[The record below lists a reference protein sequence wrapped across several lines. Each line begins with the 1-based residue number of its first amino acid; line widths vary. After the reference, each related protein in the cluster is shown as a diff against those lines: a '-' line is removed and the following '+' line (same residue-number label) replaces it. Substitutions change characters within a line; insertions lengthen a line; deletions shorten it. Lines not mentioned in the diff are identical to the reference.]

1 MIVTHY
7 HTKEKAGILYTI
19 ILQANSTPPPISI
32 CQKSP
37 RKRASERGGRG
48 GRGRDR
54 ACETHIT
61 PVPERER
68 PELLT
73 AAPPRSNT
81 SLAVGRWGG
90 RTRGRRAART
100 EGERSHVQASSEA
113 GKKVGNITSCQT
125 YTIRVCQGRRLYLVK
140 QHQVREKWTL

>member
-81 SLAVGRWGG
+81 SLAVGRSVGWTDGG
-90 RTRGRRAART
+90 PRGRREKGLMSKRPQKQEKKSEISRVARPT
-100 EGERSHVQASSEA
+100 QLGSAKAEGCTWLNNT
-113 GKKVGNITSCQT
+113 K
-125 YTIRVCQGRRLYLVK
+125 
-140 QHQVREKWTL
+140 

>member
-1 MIVTHY
+1 MIVTLY
-7 HTKEKAGILYTI
+7 HTYSRHLANTNKKGGILYTI
-19 ILQANSTPPPISI
+19 VLQANSTPPPISI

-90 RTRGRRAART
+90 RTEGREDGGRKVSCPSVL
-100 EGERSHVQASSEA
+100 RSR
-113 GKKVGNITSCQT
+113 KKSRKYRELPDLQGGPSAETVGL
-125 YTIRVCQGRRLYLVK
+125 G
-140 QHQVREKWTL
+140 